1 MTRDK
6 IQTAINEGIPFLI
19 RMADGEK
26 YEVTDRY
33 RIALGKTTVIVV
45 GKNDMPHVLPLLTM
59 TGISYLKSAK
69 N

>member
-6 IQTAINEGIPFLI
+6 VQAAIKEGIPFLI

-59 TGISYLKSAK
+59 TGISYLKLPK

>member
-6 IQTAINEGIPFLI
+6 IQTAIREGIPFLI
-19 RMADGEK
+19 RMADGQK
-26 YEVTDRY
+26 YEVADRY

-59 TGISYLKSAK
+59 TGISYLKSSK
-69 N
+69 S